1 MQTQLDYQ
9 VSDQAL
15 QVSPFRMAVALAVA
29 GPSAILV
36 WGINFALAHWY
47 FPVYWCSVISKY
59 DGSKSY
65 CWSGPASFFNWLFGI
80 GFLVFAFNA
89 FLFVVSRAGI
99 GDPQNC
105 DP

>member
-47 FPVYWCSVISKY
+47 FPVYWFSVISKY
-59 DGSKSY
+59 DGSK
-65 CWSGPASFFNWLFGI
+65 GPTVGRARLLSSTGY
-80 GFLVFAFNA
+80 LV
-89 FLFVVSRAGI
+89 
-99 GDPQNC
+99 
-105 DP
+105 